1 MITLA
6 FYLQKPKIPKKC
18 KLVLTMNKK
27 IVKKAQEM
35 FFRFG
40 YSKVTLAEIATD
52 MGISKKTI
60 YNHFEGKEELL
71 YAVMDLSRQEF
82 EEQIEDIENNQNFE
96 FREMVMEVLSVLG
109 IWVSQIQT
117 FIADLRRTQP
127 NALNYMYNIR
137 KDVILSYAMHILK
150 KGKQLGLLN
159 DNKES
164 TMALFVFLAAA
175 EKVTDED
182 YKKNLPSE
190 LTKNFPGNPSEIFK
204 TILEIIYKG
213 IKK

>member
-1 MITLA
+1 MQALA
-6 FYLQKPKIPKKC
+6 FYLQKLKKLKKC
-18 KLVLTMNKK
+18 KTVFVMNKK

-40 YSKVTLAEIATD
+40 YSKITLAEIAAD

-60 YNHFEGKEELL
+60 YNHFNGKEELL

-82 EEQIEDIENNQNFE
+82 EEQMEEIENNPNFE

-109 IWVSQIQT
+109 IWVSQLQT

-127 NALNYMYNIR
+127 KALNYMYNIR
-137 KDVILSYAMHILK
+137 KDVFLSYAMHILK

-159 DNKES
+159 DDKES

-182 YKKNLPSE
+182 YKNNLPSE
-190 LTKNFPGNPSEIFK
+190 LTKSFPGNPSEIFK

>member
-1 MITLA
+1 MD
-6 FYLQKPKIPKKC
+6 
-18 KLVLTMNKK
+18 KK

-40 YSKVTLAEIATD
+40 YSKVTLAEIATNT
-52 MGISKKTI
+52 GISKKTI

-82 EEQIEDIENNQNFE
+82 EEQMENIENNQNFE

-109 IWVSQIQT
+109 IWVSQLHT

-127 NALNYMYNIR
+127 KALNYMYNIR

-150 KGKQLGLLN
+150 KGKQQGLLN
-159 DNKES
+159 DDKES
-164 TMALFVFLAAA
+164 SMALFVFLAAA

-182 YKKNLPSE
+182 YKNNLPSE

-204 TILEIIYKG
+204 TILEVIYKG

>member
-1 MITLA
+1 
-6 FYLQKPKIPKKC
+6 LQKPKIPKKC

>member
-1 MITLA
+1 MIALA